1 MFTAVS
7 RPGLSQL
14 VRSAWADSAER
25 SVLFAVLAAN
35 GVLAMLLVA
44 IEVGLGISHR
54 HLVTDAN
61 AFASQPAYIGM
72 QSYLAALTWA
82 VGAAIALFAACVM
95 LPNEANVGLRPVLL
109 VGGAYMAV
117 AGLDDLFMLHESS
130 KLLGLT
136 WQLAVLIHV
145 GLFGVVLYTALRQW
159 RRTPWLLLVAA
170 TLSLGF
176 SQTLDVFEAMGMLES
191 VKGEQLVEECA
202 KLTGISL
209 LAAYMISVARRAL
222 T

>member
-1 MFTAVS
+1 VLTALP
-7 RPGLSQL
+7 RPLLPGLL
-14 VRSAWADSAER
+14 RSAAMDPAER
-25 SVLFAVLAAN
+25 AGLVIVLAGNA
-35 GVLAMLLVA
+35 GLALLLVA
-44 IEVGLGISHR
+44 IEVALGISHR

-61 AFASQPAYIGM
+61 AFAGQPAYIGM
-72 QSYLAALTWA
+72 QSYVAALVWA
-82 VGAAIALFAACVM
+82 TGAAVALFAASIM
-95 LPNEANVGLRPVLL
+95 SPKAANAGLRPVLL
-109 VGGAYMAV
+109 VGGAYMAI

-145 GLFGVVLYTALRQW
+145 GLFGVVLLTALRQW
-159 RRTPWLLLVAA
+159 RRTPWVLLVAA
-170 TLSLGF
+170 ALSLGF
-176 SQTLDVFEAMGMLES
+176 SQVLDVFEAMGLLEA